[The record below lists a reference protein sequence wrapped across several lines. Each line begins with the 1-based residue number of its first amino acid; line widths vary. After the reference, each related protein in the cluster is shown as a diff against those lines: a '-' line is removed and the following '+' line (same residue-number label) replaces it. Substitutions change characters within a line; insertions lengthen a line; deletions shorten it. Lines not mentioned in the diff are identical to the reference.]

1 MCRWL
6 AYLGAPRYLETLV
19 TEPANS
25 LVRQSLNAQRGTVPT
40 NGDGFGLGWYGD
52 REVPGVYRETL
63 PAWNDRNLRS
73 LCQQISSPLFFAH
86 VRASTGTATTRAN
99 YHPFVVGNWLFMHNG
114 KIGNYER
121 VRRRLE
127 LDIQDAH
134 YGFREGTTDSEL
146 FFLLLFADGLAEGTG
161 TGGAGIC
168 EALGRTTRRVLDAMA
183 AAGATEPLRLT
194 AALTDGRRIAAIRY
208 ASDDQP
214 PSLYWARSGDHT
226 IIVSEPLEADGAEA
240 WDEVPNGRLLLA
252 EGDAVELRPFHA

>member
-19 TEPANS
+19 TEPTNS
-25 LVRQSLNAQRGTVPT
+25 LVRQSLHAQRGTVPT
-40 NGDGFGLGWYGD
+40 NGDGFGLGWYGE

-73 LCQQISSPLFFAH
+73 LCQQIRSPLFFAH

-99 YHPFVVGNWLFMHNG
+99 CHPFVVGHWLFMHNG

-127 LDIQDAH
+127 LDVRDQH

-146 FFLLLFADGLAEGTG
+146 FFLLLFADGLGEG
-161 TGGAGIC
+161 GGGGIC
-168 EALGRTTRRVLDAMA
+168 DALQRTTRRVLGAME
-183 AAGATEPLRLT
+183 AAGADEPLRLT
-194 AALTDGRRIAAIRY
+194 AALTDGRRVAAVRY

-214 PSLYWARSGDHT
+214 PTLYWARSGDHT
-226 IIVSEPLEADGAEA
+226 IVVSEPLEADGAEP
-240 WDEVPNGRLLLA
+240 WEEVPNGRVLLA
-252 EGDAVELRPFHA
+252 DGAGVEVRAFTA

>member
-19 TEPANS
+19 TEPTNS
-25 LVRQSLNAQRGTVPT
+25 LVRQSLSAQRGTVPT
-40 NGDGFGLGWYGD
+40 NGDGFGLGWYGE
-52 REVPGVYRETL
+52 REAPGVYRETL

-73 LCQQISSPLFFAH
+73 LCQQIRSPLFFAH

-99 YHPFVVGNWLFMHNG
+99 CHPFVVGRWLFMHNG

-127 LDIQDAH
+127 LDIDDSH

-146 FFLLLFADGLAEGTG
+146 FFLLLFADGLAA
-161 TGGAGIC
+161 GAGNSISD
-168 EALGRTTRRVLDAMA
+168 ALHRTTRRVLDAME

-194 AALTDGRRIAAIRY
+194 AALTDGRRVAAIRY

-214 PSLYWARSGDHT
+214 PTLYWARSGDHT
-226 IIVSEPLEADGAEA
+226 IIVSEPLESNGAEP
-240 WDEVPNGRLLLA
+240 WEEVPNGRVLLA
-252 EGDAVELRPFHA
+252 DGSDVEVRAFTA

>member
-19 TEPANS
+19 TEPSNS
-25 LVRQSLNAQRGTVPT
+25 LVEQSLHAQRGSVPT
-40 NGDGFGLGWYGD
+40 NGDGFGLGWYGE
-52 REVPGVYRETL
+52 RETPGVYRETL

-73 LCQQISSPLFFAH
+73 LCQQIRSPLFFAH

-99 YHPFVVGNWLFMHNG
+99 CHPFVVGRWLFMHNG

-146 FFLLLFADGLAEGTG
+146 FFLLLFADGLDDPAR
-161 TGGAGIC
+161 GGIGD
-168 EALGRTTRRVLDAMA
+168 ALIRTTRRVLDAMEA
-183 AAGATEPLRLT
+183 VGASEPLRLT
-194 AALTDGRRIAAIRY
+194 AALTDGRRIAAVRY
-208 ASDDQP
+208 ASDNQP
-214 PSLYWARSGDHT
+214 PTLYWARAGDHT
-226 IIVSEPLEADGAEA
+226 VIVSEPLDAGDSQPWE
-240 WDEVPNGRLLLA
+240 EVPNGRVLLA
-252 EGDAVELRPFHA
+252 DGADVEVRGFTA

>member
-19 TEPANS
+19 TEPTNS

-40 NGDGFGLGWYGD
+40 NGDGFGLGWYGE
-52 REVPGVYRETL
+52 REAPGVYRETL

-73 LCQQISSPLFFAH
+73 LCQQIRSPLFFAH

-99 YHPFVVGNWLFMHNG
+99 CHPFVVGRWLFMHNG

-127 LDIQDAH
+127 LDIDDSH

-146 FFLLLFADGLAEGTG
+146 FFLLLFADGLAD
-161 TGGAGIC
+161 GAGGCISH
-168 EALGRTTRRVLDAMA
+168 ALHRTTRRVLDAME
-183 AAGATEPLRLT
+183 AAGASEPLRLT
-194 AALTDGRRIAAIRY
+194 AALTDGRRVAAVRY

-214 PSLYWARSGDHT
+214 PTLYWARSGDHT
-226 IIVSEPLEADGAEA
+226 IIVSEPLESNGAEP
-240 WDEVPNGRLLLA
+240 WEEVPNGRVLLA
-252 EGDAVELRPFHA
+252 DGSDVEVRAFTA

>member
-25 LVRQSLNAQRGTVPT
+25 LVRQSLHAQRGAVPT
-40 NGDGFGLGWYGD
+40 NGDGFGLGWYGE
-52 REVPGVYRETL
+52 RAVPGVYRETL

-73 LCQQISSPLFFAH
+73 LCQQIRSPLFFAH

-99 YHPFVVGNWLFMHNG
+99 CHPFVVGNWLFMHNG

-127 LDIQDAH
+127 LDVEDRH

-146 FFLLLFADGLAEGTG
+146 FFLLLFADGLGE
-161 TGGAGIC
+161 GAGGGIC
-168 EALGRTTRRVLDAMA
+168 DALHRTTRRVLDAME
-183 AAGATEPLRLT
+183 AAGADEPLRLT
-194 AALTDGRRIAAIRY
+194 AALTDGRRVAAVRY

-214 PSLYWARSGDHT
+214 PTLYWARSGDHT
-226 IIVSEPLEADGAEA
+226 IVVSEPLDADGAAGSEA
-240 WDEVPNGRLLLA
+240 WEEVPNGRLLLA
-252 EGDAVELRPFHA
+252 DGANVEVRAFTA